1 MKLCFD
7 SIEEVKDF
15 VKGLKSPRTKGGS
28 DDEGQPGTGQAP
40 TPLQP
45 PSGTQ
50 FAPPAGG
57 AGFPGPVQGGAFP
70 AVTNGPAPEVLALVQ
85 RIAARTT
92 KLIQEGQSADQ
103 MLTWF
108 RGQCGPEAAQATL
121 DQIQQVF
128 LPRASVPT
136 LENIVKL
143 TGA

>member
-1 MKLCFD
+1 MRLSFD
-7 SIEEVKDF
+7 SIDEVKDF
-15 VKGLKSPRTKGGS
+15 VKGLKGTRGGKGGS

-40 TPLQP
+40 PPL
-45 PSGTQ
+45 
-50 FAPPAGG
+50 APPIGG
-57 AGFPGPVQGGAFP
+57 NPLGAAGFPGAVQGGAFP